1 VLIKQFSF
9 DLPSANEF
17 QDAHDALLTVEV
29 IPGEL
34 DKVGAIL
41 EAIEFGYEIDR
52 IAGEAM
58 DALDAL
64 NDRLR
69 SLRRQLEIRAAA
81 DAIAKARLVAVRP

>member
-1 VLIKQFSF
+1 MLIKQFSF
-9 DLPSANEF
+9 DLPNANEF

-29 IPGEL
+29 IPGEM
-34 DKVGAIL
+34 DKVAAIL
-41 EAIEFGYEIDR
+41 EAIDLGHDINR

-81 DAIAKARLVAVRP
+81 DAIAKARVKTEAA